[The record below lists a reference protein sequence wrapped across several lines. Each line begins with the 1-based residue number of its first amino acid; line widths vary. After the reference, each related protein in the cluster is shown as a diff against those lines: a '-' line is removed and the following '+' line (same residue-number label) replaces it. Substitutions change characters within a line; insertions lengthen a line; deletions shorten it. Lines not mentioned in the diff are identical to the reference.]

1 MAFILIGFAALG
13 EPRTTRQGRGTA
25 MAAAGLAVIGLRIA
39 GFALSSM
46 MVRSN
51 AAVYLS
57 YALPLLSIV
66 ACVLIIMAGPR
77 LRPLFARLASVS
89 DGLITAARL
98 RFARAA

>member
-1 MAFILIGFAALG
+1 
-13 EPRTTRQGRGTA
+13 
-25 MAAAGLAVIGLRIA
+25 
-39 GFALSSM
+39 
-46 MVRSN
+46 VRSN